1 MPKNIVICLDGTGN
15 QLKAKGCTNVL
26 KTFEL
31 LDLTDPAKQI
41 AYYDPGVGTFSA
53 QGAWTPLGKRLT
65 RLLGLAFGFGLRAK
79 LARPTSTSC
88 GTRRGRQNLPLR
100 LQPRAYTARAS
111 ARHGEFGRTGVCRWR
126 RKRATPRPVDIAG
139 RSRPYGLHGCAVH
152 RGLRHIRT
160 CRCGRPLR
168 LACAVGGSRR

>member
-79 LARPTSTSC
+79 LAE
-88 GTRRGRQNLPLR
+88 
-100 LQPRAYTARAS
+100 AYEYLM
-111 ARHGEFGRTGVCRWR
+111 RHS
-126 RKRATPRPVDIAG
+126 KRATESTSSASAAG
-139 RSRPYGLHGCAVH
+139 IHGA
-152 RGLRHIRT
+152 GI
-160 CRCGRPLR
+160 GP
-168 LACAVGGSRR
+168 AW